1 MGMQSFTLEELGL
14 FLGVAGAAIGACV
27 IGVLSQVQKSKCRT
41 VKCCCLERERTAEL
55 TDHTGEGLQLERA
68 P

>member
-1 MGMQSFTLEELGL
+1 MQDFTLEELGL
-14 FLGVAGAAIGACV
+14 FLGVAGAAVGACI

-41 VKCCCLERERTAEL
+41 VKCCCLQCERTLEL
-55 TDHTGEGLQLERA
+55 TDHTGEGLPLGHA

>member
-1 MGMQSFTLEELGL
+1 MGMQPFTLEELGL
-14 FLGVAGAAIGACV
+14 FLGVAGAAVGACI

-41 VKCCCLERERTAEL
+41 VKCCCLQCERSPEL
-55 TDHTGEGLQLERA
+55 TDHTGEEPQLNTA